1 MITMDFVM
9 LAEIYNNVFSITFF
23 VLAFIVFYIAFKG
36 YKSKNNYGGS
46 STIICG
52 IMYVIFG
59 LYNVF
64 YGFLLYPFTGF
75 MIWWI
80 GMILFVYVLFVLI
93 VNRIKMKI
101 KNNQIAVEKSN
112 NSKLLKY
119 VLSMT
124 QENPYKDCVSFKM
137 EIARKSFHLAGFLFI
152 LSYFGF
158 FFLFPLTRIVNDTII
173 VFIRD
178 AQGSYN
184 ILWGSIYDY
193 PYEKGDFQAVIDLTM
208 FALIALLFLALFSD
222 IIRILLGPEYS
233 IYNFFAKSILR
244 KKEYNAFAA
253 HIYLLSS
260 VVLCYFLY
268 IIGFANIFVVLS
280 SILISCFSDALAA
293 LIGKKYGKHKIRCIG
308 GDIKSIEGFIA
319 GVGSAYIIGFIIMG
333 PIYALIAALIFFVLD
348 VFPTFIA
355 DNLSNPILLTI
366 VLTLAIL
373 TFNLPIGWK

>member
-1 MITMDFVM
+1 MYFDI
-9 LAEIYNNVFSITFF
+9 LAEIYNTVFSLTFF
-23 VLAFIVFYIAFKG
+23 LLAVLVFYIAFKG
-36 YKSKNNYGGS
+36 YKAKNNYGGS

-52 IMYVIFG
+52 IMYIFFG
-59 LYNVF
+59 LYNIF

-80 GMILFVYVLFVLI
+80 GMILFVYLLFALI
-93 VNRIKMKI
+93 VNRIKIKI
-101 KNNQIAVEKSN
+101 KNKQIDLEKSN

-119 VLSMT
+119 IVSIT

-137 EIARKSFHLAGFLFI
+137 EIARKSFHLAGILFI

-178 AQGSYN
+178 TPGFYN

-193 PYEKGDFQAVIDLTM
+193 PYKKGDFQAVIDLTM

-233 IYNFFAKSILR
+233 IYNFFGKSILR

-268 IIGFANIFVVLS
+268 IVGFTNILTVLS
-280 SILISCFSDALAA
+280 SVLISCFSDALAA
-293 LIGKKYGKHKIRCIG
+293 LIGKKYGRHKVKCIG

-333 PIYALIAALIFFVLD
+333 PIYALIAAVIFFILD
-348 VFPTFIA
+348 IFPTFIA
-355 DNLSNPILLTI
+355 DNLSNPILLAFG
-366 VLTLAIL
+366 LTLAIFL
-373 TFNLPIGWK
+373 FNLPIGWN